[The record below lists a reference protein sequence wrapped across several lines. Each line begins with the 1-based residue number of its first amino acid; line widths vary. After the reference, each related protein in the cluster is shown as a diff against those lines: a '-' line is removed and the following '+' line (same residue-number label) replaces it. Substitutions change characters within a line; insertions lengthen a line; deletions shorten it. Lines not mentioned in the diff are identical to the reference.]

1 MLLDWSDFPILY
13 FYSHFFNKSNSITA
27 FSKTFHC
34 LSLPVNST
42 QLNSTQLSSIML
54 GSLFAIWNY
63 TMALLSTKWH
73 QKISYHG
80 QVSSKFLT
88 SPHIDKYLSYSHE
101 ILLSLY
107 RCLIQLTLTI
117 TVTPYHLITLM
128 LILMLT
134 SYHLVLQVTWSP
146 KGRGLG
152 RSATGGCHGWCGTKT
167 CRERSETGVYITSY
181 NINYID
187 RTSDRFYDLV
197 RGW

>member
-80 QVSSKFLT
+80 QVSSHLLT
-88 SPHIDKYLSYSHE
+88 SPHIDRYLSYSHE
-101 ILLSLY
+101 ILSSLY

-117 TVTPYHLITLM
+117 TVTPYHLITLI
-128 LILMLT
+128 LILILILVHILKQTLT
-134 SYHLVLQVTWSP
+134 LIPNLFVSFISKSSLD
-146 KGRGLG
+146 
-152 RSATGGCHGWCGTKT
+152 
-167 CRERSETGVYITSY
+167 ITLHTTPTLISILTFAIRKLLLY
-181 NINYID
+181 PPS
-187 RTSDRFYDLV
+187 R
-197 RGW
+197 

>member
-1 MLLDWSDFPILY
+1 ML
-13 FYSHFFNKSNSITA
+13 
-27 FSKTFHC
+27 
-34 LSLPVNST
+34 V
-42 QLNSTQLSSIML
+42 
-54 GSLFAIWNY
+54 SLFAIWNY
-63 TMALLSTKWH
+63 TMAYLSTKWH
-73 QKISYHG
+73 HKISYHG
-80 QVSSKFLT
+80 QVSAKFLT
-88 SPHIDKYLSYSHE
+88 SPNIDRYLSYSHE
-101 ILLSLY
+101 IPSSLY
-107 RCLIQLTLTI
+107 HCLNQLTLTI
-117 TVTPYHLITLM
+117 MLTSYHLITLI
-128 LILMLT
+128 LILILA